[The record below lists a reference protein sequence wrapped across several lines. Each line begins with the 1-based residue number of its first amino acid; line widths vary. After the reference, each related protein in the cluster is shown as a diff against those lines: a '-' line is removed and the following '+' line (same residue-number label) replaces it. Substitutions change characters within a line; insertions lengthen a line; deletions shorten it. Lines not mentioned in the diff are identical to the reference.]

1 MTVKVIVTYHKS
13 TRIIHQVDPEPKPD
27 NEPDQKPIIYKLNC
41 HKPNI
46 KNYSK
51 PKPTTDPLNT
61 PLKRF
66 SRSKRLF

>member
-1 MTVKVIVTYHKS
+1 MPIIKVKYYTS
-13 TRIIHQVDPEPKPD
+13 TRVIHQVDPQPEPD

-51 PKPTTDPLNT
+51 PNQTTYPFNT
-61 PLKRF
+61 PPKRF
-66 SRSKRLF
+66 SRSKRLV